1 MPCLQ
6 EITFAE
12 HAESEVIPASDSVEV
27 GYAGEDSGGHCG
39 SGGNHV
45 DCEEDAEVATALW
58 CEQPRVVQ
66 AKGGGQHSDQESV
79 SLPCSSFHLL
89 RAQFQ
94 IQSLGAC
101 SDNELTDLFI
111 IIGNRWRNPGAGQ
124 SFSLLCVFY
133 LHALALKVGR
143 QGRQIQNCFYSIFG
157 KSKFLQWSA
166 VTVTAVTVTVGYSD
180 SF

>member
-27 GYAGEDSGGHCG
+27 GYADEDSGGHCG

-133 LHALALKVGR
+133 LHR
-143 QGRQIQNCFYSIFG
+143 TCI
-157 KSKFLQWSA
+157 KSRTTGAANSKLFLLYFW
-166 VTVTAVTVTVGYSD
+166 
-180 SF
+180 

>member
-27 GYAGEDSGGHCG
+27 GYADEDSGGHCG

-66 AKGGGQHSDQESV
+66 AKGRQRGEQGRV
-79 SLPCSSFHLL
+79 CLTCSSFKLF
-89 RAQFQ
+89 QFHKSTKWDARRLVS
-94 IQSLGAC
+94 IQPC
-101 SDNELTDLFI
+101 SF
-111 IIGNRWRNPGAGQ
+111 
-124 SFSLLCVFY
+124 LCY
-133 LHALALKVGR
+133 TQYDEHG
-143 QGRQIQNCFYSIFG
+143 
-157 KSKFLQWSA
+157 
-166 VTVTAVTVTVGYSD
+166 TVTMGRYQSSRNIVVCPFV
-180 SF
+180 